1 MIGTMK
7 LALAASALALVGAA
21 SPPAPKQWQVR
32 MLNKGPDGQ
41 LMVFSP
47 AKLAIAPGDSVK
59 FIAADKGHNAESIA
73 GMAPAGAPVFKGAIN
88 QEIEVKFDR
97 AGLYGYKCLPHLG
110 LGMVGVIQVGT
121 AANRAQLQAEAAK
134 LPGLGKKRMIALLAS

>member
-1 MIGTMK
+1 MIRTMK
-7 LALAASALALVGAA
+7 RALAISALALVGAA
-21 SPPAPKQWQVR
+21 PAPAPRQWQVQ

-47 AKLAIAPGDSVK
+47 ARLAIAPGDSVK
-59 FIAADKGHNAESIA
+59 FVATDKGHNAESLP
-73 GMAPAGAPVFKGAIN
+73 GMIPAGATPFKGVIN
-88 QEIEVKFDR
+88 QEIVVTFDR

-110 LGMVGVIQVGT
+110 IGMVGVIQVGN

-134 LPGLGKKRMIALLAS
+134 LPGLGKKRMTALLAG

>member
-1 MIGTMK
+1 MIRTMK
-7 LALAASALALVGAA
+7 LAMAMTTLALVGAA
-21 SPPAPKQWQVR
+21 PAPAPRQWQVQ

-59 FIAADKGHNAESIA
+59 FVATDKGHNAESIA
-73 GMAPAGAPVFKGAIN
+73 GMIPAGATPFKGAIN
-88 QEIEVKFDR
+88 QEIVVKFDR
-97 AGLYGYKCLPHLG
+97 AGMYGYKCLPHLG
-110 LGMVGVIQVGT
+110 LGMVGVIQVGN

-134 LPGLGKKRMIALLAS
+134 LPGIGKKRMTALLAG

>member
-1 MIGTMK
+1 LIRTMK
-7 LALAASALALVGAA
+7 LAMAMTTLALVGAA
-21 SPPAPKQWQVR
+21 PAPAPRQWQVQ

-59 FIAADKGHNAESIA
+59 FVATDKGHNAESIA
-73 GMAPAGAPVFKGAIN
+73 GMIPAGATPFKGAIN
-88 QEIEVKFDR
+88 QEIVVKFDR
-97 AGLYGYKCLPHLG
+97 AGMYGYKCLPHLG
-110 LGMVGVIQVGT
+110 LGMVGVIQVGN

-134 LPGLGKKRMIALLAS
+134 LPGIGKKRMTALLAG

>member
-1 MIGTMK
+1 MIRTMK
-7 LALAASALALVGAA
+7 LAMAMSTLALVGAA
-21 SPPAPKQWQVR
+21 PAPAPKQWQVQ

-59 FIAADKGHNAESIA
+59 FVATDKGHNAESIA
-73 GMAPAGAPVFKGAIN
+73 GMIPAGATPFKGAIN
-88 QEIEVKFDR
+88 QEIVVKFDR

-110 LGMVGVIQVGT
+110 LGMVGVIQVGN

-134 LPGLGKKRMIALLAS
+134 LPGIGKKRMTALLAG